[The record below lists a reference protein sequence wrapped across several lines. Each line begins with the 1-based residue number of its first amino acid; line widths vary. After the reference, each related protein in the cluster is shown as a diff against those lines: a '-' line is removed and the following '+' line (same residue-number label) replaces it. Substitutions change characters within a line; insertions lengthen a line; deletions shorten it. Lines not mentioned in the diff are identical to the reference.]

1 MLSLID
7 THCHLD
13 MDAYHDDLSEVL
25 HRAEKNHID
34 RVISVGIDLSSSRA
48 AIDIAKRFTSVYAT
62 VGVHPH
68 DVKNINNDTYDKL
81 VTLAAENTNVV
92 VGYGEIGLD
101 YVKLYSPREVQKKRF
116 IEQLHLAIDLNLPVI
131 IHDREAHEDLISILK
146 TTPQNPKGGV
156 IHCFSGNLS
165 MAQLCIEMGYYI
177 SIPGV
182 VTFKNAVELQEVAR
196 KINIEHMLLETDGPF
211 LAPHPFRGKRNEPSY
226 VLNIAEYIAKLR
238 SMDTEQL
245 AMVTTKNANRLFC
258 FEKTEKLL

>member
-13 MDAYHDDLSEVL
+13 MDAYRDDLSEVL

-34 RVISVGIDLSSSRA
+34 RVISVGIDLSSSKA
-48 AIDIAKRFTSVYAT
+48 AIDIAQRFTSVYAT

-68 DVKNINNDTYDKL
+68 DVKNIMNDTYDKL

-131 IHDREAHEDLISILK
+131 IHDREAHEDLVSILK
-146 TTPQNPKGGV
+146 TTPKNPKGGV
-156 IHCFSGNLS
+156 IHCFSGNLN
-165 MAQLCIEMGYYI
+165 MAQLCIEMGYCI

-182 VTFKNAVELQEVAR
+182 VTFKNAVDLQEVAR

-245 AMVTTKNANRLFC
+245 AMITTKNANRLFC
-258 FEKTEKLL
+258 FERTEKLL

>member
-1 MLSLID
+1 M
-7 THCHLD
+7 
-13 MDAYHDDLSEVL
+13 
-25 HRAEKNHID
+25 
-34 RVISVGIDLSSSRA
+34 
-48 AIDIAKRFTSVYAT
+48 
-62 VGVHPH
+62 
-68 DVKNINNDTYDKL
+68 
-81 VTLAAENTNVV
+81 
-92 VGYGEIGLD
+92 
-101 YVKLYSPREVQKKRF
+101 
-116 IEQLHLAIDLNLPVI
+116 NLPVI

-182 VTFKNAVELQEVAR
+182 VTFKNAVELQEIAR

-245 AMVTTKNANRLFC
+245 AMITTKNANRLFC